1 MSITNES
8 VQHVAE
14 LAMLSLDQPAIDRA
28 TEKLNQVLNL
38 IDNLQGVNTDDVE
51 PLAHPLDA
59 IQILRADEV
68 TKQNN
73 RDALLSNAP
82 ESQDGQ
88 FVVPRV
94 VE

>member
-14 LAMLSLDQPAIDRA
+14 LAMLSLDQPAIDKA
-28 TEKLNQVLNL
+28 TTKLNQVLDM
-38 IDNLQGVNTDDVE
+38 IDKLQAVDTENVE

-59 IQILRADEV
+59 IQVLRADEV
-68 TKQNN
+68 TKLN
-73 RDALLSNAP
+73 RREALLSNAP
-82 ESQDGQ
+82 EAQDGQ

>member
-28 TEKLNQVLNL
+28 TDKLNQVLWM
-38 IDNLQGVNTDDVE
+38 IDKLQAVDTENVE

-59 IQILRADEV
+59 TQVLRADEV
-68 TKQNN
+68 TKTNN
-73 RDALLSNAP
+73 REALLSNAP
-82 ESQDGQ
+82 EAQDGQ

>member
-14 LAMLSLDQPAIDRA
+14 LAMLSLDEPATLKA
-28 TEKLNQVLNL
+28 TDKLNQVLAM
-38 IDNLQGVNTDDVE
+38 IDKLQAVDTDNVE

-59 IQILRADEV
+59 KQVLRADEV
-68 TKQNN
+68 TKMNN
-73 RDALLSNAP
+73 REALLSNAP
-82 ESQDGQ
+82 EAQDGQ
-88 FVVPRV
+88 FLVPRV

>member
-14 LAMLSLDQPAIDRA
+14 LAMLSLDKPATLKA
-28 TEKLNQVLNL
+28 TDKLNQVLAM
-38 IDNLQGVNTDDVE
+38 IDKLQAVDTDNVE

-59 IQILRADEV
+59 KQVLRADEV
-68 TKQNN
+68 TKMNN
-73 RDALLSNAP
+73 REALLSNAP
-82 ESQDGQ
+82 EAQDGQ

>member
-14 LAMLSLDQPAIDRA
+14 LAMLSLDQPAIDKA

-38 IDNLQGVNTDDVE
+38 IDNLQAVDTDDVE

>member
-14 LAMLSLDQPAIDRA
+14 LAMLSLDEPAIVKA
-28 TEKLNQVLNL
+28 TDKLNQVLGM
-38 IDNLQGVNTDDVE
+38 IDKLQAIDTENVE

-59 IQILRADEV
+59 TQLLRADEV
-68 TKQNN
+68 TKINN
-73 RDALLSNAP
+73 REALLSNAP
-82 ESQDGQ
+82 EAQDGQ

>member
-14 LAMLSLDQPAIDRA
+14 LAMLSLDESAILKA
-28 TEKLNQVLNL
+28 TDKLNQVLAM
-38 IDNLQGVNTDDVE
+38 IDKLQAVDTDNVE

-59 IQILRADEV
+59 KQVLRADEV
-68 TKQNN
+68 TKMNN
-73 RDALLSNAP
+73 REALLSNAP
-82 ESQDGQ
+82 EAQDGQ